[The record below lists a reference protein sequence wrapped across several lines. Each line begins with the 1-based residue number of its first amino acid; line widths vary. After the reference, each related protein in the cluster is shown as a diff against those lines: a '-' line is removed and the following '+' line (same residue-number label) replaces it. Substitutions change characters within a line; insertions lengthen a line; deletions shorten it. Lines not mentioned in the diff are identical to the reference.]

1 MLNFG
6 RKSDI
11 KASDLDIAQEA
22 ERNLVFALYDEKA
35 KSYQNVNIQNS
46 IGVAVR
52 GLTVACQN
60 PESFLAKFPADYSLY
75 HIGNFDERTGR
86 VHSFNEPRLIVRCSE
101 LVPSTPNGG
110 ANASV

>member
-1 MLNFG
+1 MNMFN
-6 RKSDI
+6 RKSNI
-11 KASDLDIAQEA
+11 KQTDLDVPQEA

-35 KSYQNVNIQNS
+35 KAYQNLSVQNS

-75 HIGNFDERTGR
+75 HVGNFDERTGR
-86 VHSFNEPRLIVRCSE
+86 VYSFNEPRLVVRCTE
-101 LVPSTPNGG
+101 LISKPQMEVS
-110 ANASV
+110 NA